1 MSAPLTVVLGDFDR
15 GRSDATQAALTD
27 RGFSVIRCE
36 TGAEILE
43 QCEGA
48 APAAAVLEVFMPRK
62 NGFEVLK
69 ALKED
74 SRTGGVKV
82 LLMVDE
88 DDDYGEH
95 RARLCGADGIQRR
108 PAEPAGI
115 ALAVHNMLQED
126 SLEAAEGAAQME
138 GGLESMLDT
147 MEGRVRSENPL
158 HEHITD
164 PLTGLNNEA
173 YMSLKLAE
181 EFKKARRFG
190 LALSCVAVGFD
201 DDAAGSG
208 EDTQELRTTLNV
220 VAGILLCESRD
231 IDHIAR
237 KNVSE
242 FFLLLPHTDGEGALA
257 MSKRILKS
265 VEGRGFQSAD
275 GPTLTASAGIATYTG
290 SDAEEASELETRS
303 HQALNAA
310 RRWGGNRVTTWSQDA
325 TAASQS

>member
-1 MSAPLTVVLGDFDR
+1 
-15 GRSDATQAALTD
+15 
-27 RGFSVIRCE
+27 
-36 TGAEILE
+36 
-43 QCEGA
+43 
-48 APAAAVLEVFMPRK
+48 
-62 NGFEVLK
+62 
-69 ALKED
+69 
-74 SRTGGVKV
+74 
-82 LLMVDE
+82 
-88 DDDYGEH
+88 
-95 RARLCGADGIQRR
+95 
-108 PAEPAGI
+108 
-115 ALAVHNMLQED
+115 MLQED
-126 SLEAAEGAAQME
+126 SLEAAQGG

-181 EFKKARRFG
+181 EFKKARRFD

-201 DDAAGSG
+201 DEAAGSD
-208 EDTQELRTTLNV
+208 EDAQELRTTLNE

-265 VEGRGFQSAD
+265 IEGRGFQSAD
-275 GPTLTASAGIATYTG
+275 GPSLTASAGIATYTG
-290 SDAEEASELETRS
+290 SDAEEASELEIRS

-310 RRWGGNRVTTWSQDA
+310 RRWGGNRVTTWSPDTT
-325 TAASQS
+325 TAPRA